1 MEKKEDITKKENKDI
16 SALDKVAKSILS
28 LVDTGYSERTRLSS
42 QNDKFQS
49 IIDRE
54 LDISKGVSQNNIVDF
69 IMSLNMGDKS
79 AAKSKQPSELT
90 DTSTIF
96 TKDIGDIYN
105 YFQDMYKNRYIEMT
119 DLKFISKFIP
129 ALGEAVKT
137 TLDAIVSSDDVSSTI
152 SRTIFLSPNT
162 SEEHK
167 TQILNEVDR
176 LEKEL
181 KLLKRLKNIVYKNT
195 LVTGKYYIYAVP
207 YKDLFEEYS
216 KNKNKN
222 TNKFA
227 PYTSHQQSDFNLKG
241 VSESNTESLDITPA
255 IESVINFIKG
265 SPENIKSNE
274 LENLKKVM
282 QDTLPSIYLSDDT
295 YLSYALEETSAVSNM
310 SADKNFNGKS
320 FSDITFNNISTP
332 DGTMDINTKGKLET
346 FDINGTYVRYIE
358 SKNIVPIKIFDRIV
372 GYYHIN
378 VSNKKKSS
386 SRTTEGLVSVNS
398 TMFNTVTMTEKR
410 KDEAISSIVNSI
422 ADGILQKFN
431 LKFVRDNPQYKQ
443 MIADCILS
451 HGIVDNDYSIQFI
464 PAEHI
469 VEFVINEDE
478 KGNGESILSDSLF
491 PAKLLLSLIICKM
504 LNYMNKSGNKNLAH
518 VYKNSIDTSSANQ
531 LNRVIRMMQE
541 SNITFNDLLSTN
553 MVFSKFTR
561 DSNIALPTA
570 KNGNKLVEMETI
582 EGQQI
587 DLKTDFEEKLEQM
600 AILGT
605 GVPSVILEYVN
616 QVDFAKQIVSA
627 NIKFAGRVS
636 SLDSDLE
643 EPTTQLYRILI
654 ENSSLPVDAKNA
666 AKTMLFKLPRPKA
679 LSNVNGTDFLQNIT
693 SMANLIAD
701 TLMGQNQNNDE
712 KVQSVKE
719 MVVKEIV
726 KSNTP
731 FLDWGSIE
739 ELYHQA
745 QIEVSKLK
753 EKEKTNE

>member
-1 MEKKEDITKKENKDI
+1 MPKKDENMKKENKDI

-28 LVDTGYSERTRLSS
+28 LVDTGYSERTRLNS
-42 QNDKFQS
+42 QNDKFQA

-54 LDISKGVSQNNIVDF
+54 LDITKGISQNNIVDF
-69 IMSLNMGDKS
+69 IMSLNMGEKTNS
-79 AAKSKQPSELT
+79 RTKQPLELT
-90 DTSTIF
+90 DTSSIF

-216 KNKNKN
+216 KNKNKK
-222 TNKFA
+222 TDKLT
-227 PYTSHQQSDFNLKG
+227 PYTIHQQSGFNLKG
-241 VSESNTESLDITPA
+241 GMESGTEYLDITPA
-255 IESVINFIKG
+255 IESVIDIIKTG
-265 SPENIKSNE
+265 SENIKNAD
-274 LENLKKVM
+274 LDNLKKSM
-282 QDTLPSIYLSDDT
+282 KDTLPAIHFSEDRF
-295 YLSYALEETSAVSNM
+295 LSYALEETNAASNI
-310 SADKNFNGKS
+310 SDKNFNGKAFTDIN
-320 FSDITFNNISTP
+320 FSGMTA
-332 DGTMDINTKGKLET
+332 DGTVDINSKNKIEN
-346 FDINGTYVRYIE
+346 FDVNGTYIKYIE

-372 GYYHIN
+372 GYYHIH
-378 VSNKKKSS
+378 VSNKKKNT

-398 TMFNTVTMTEKR
+398 TMFNNVTMTEKR

-422 ADGILQKFN
+422 ADGILKKFN
-431 LKFVRDNPQYKQ
+431 LKFVNDNPQYKQ
-443 MIADCILS
+443 MIADCILA
-451 HGIVDNDYSIQFI
+451 HGIIDNDYAIQFI
-464 PAEHI
+464 PAEHVI
-469 VEFVINEDE
+469 EFVINEDE

-518 VYKNSIDTSSANQ
+518 VYKNTIDTSSANQ

-570 KNGNKLVEMETI
+570 KNGQKLVEMETI

-605 GVPSVILEYVN
+605 GVPNVILEYVN

-654 ENSSLPVDAKNA
+654 DNSSLPVDVKNSAKSL
-666 AKTMLFKLPRPKA
+666 LFKLPRPKA

-719 MVVKEIV
+719 MVVREIV

-739 ELYHQA
+739 ELYEKA
-745 QIEVSKLK
+745 QIDVSKIK
-753 EKEKTNE
+753 EKEEKNI